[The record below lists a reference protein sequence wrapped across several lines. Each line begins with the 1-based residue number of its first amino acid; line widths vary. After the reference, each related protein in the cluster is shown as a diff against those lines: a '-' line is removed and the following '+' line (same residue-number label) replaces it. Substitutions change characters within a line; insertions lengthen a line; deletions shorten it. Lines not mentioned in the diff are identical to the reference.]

1 MTDLQVVANLD
12 RIEQRVNVLLI
23 QNSALKKNLDEAT
36 IQQGKLEADNKDL
49 HKKLKDLQKNRTN
62 QTNNFPNS
70 QIFAKIVENK
80 LSTEQVSEL
89 KETIDIYIKEI
100 DRCIAQLSE

>member
-1 MTDLQVVANLD
+1 M
-12 RIEQRVNVLLI
+12 
-23 QNSALKKNLDEAT
+23 KKNLEETT
-36 IQQGKLEADNKDL
+36 IQQGKLEADNKEL
-49 HKKLKDLQKNRTN
+49 QKKLKDLQKNRTN

>member
-1 MTDLQVVANLD
+1 MTDLQIIIGLEQ
-12 RIEQRVNVLLI
+12 IEERVKSLSV
-23 QNSALKKNLDEAT
+23 QNRALAKQLKEMVKERDEA
-36 IQQGKLEADNKDL
+36 LEIN
-49 HKKLKDLQKNRTN
+49 KKLQKEHRQLQKNRTN
-62 QTNNFPNS
+62 QANNFLDS

-89 KETIDIYIKEI
+89 KGTIDSYIKEI